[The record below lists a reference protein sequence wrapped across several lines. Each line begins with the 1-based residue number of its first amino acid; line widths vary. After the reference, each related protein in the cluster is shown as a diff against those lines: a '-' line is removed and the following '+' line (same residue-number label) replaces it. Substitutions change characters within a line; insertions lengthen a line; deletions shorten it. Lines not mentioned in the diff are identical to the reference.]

1 MPRRLIIAFTLIVS
15 TLWGSVD
22 SSRSFDVPEGS
33 YRVTITFGSETEA
46 SETTVFA
53 ESRQLLLEK
62 VRTEPGEFVVR
73 QIHVNTRTPQVT
85 PPPLFAPGADTVIL
99 NDREI
104 GIARWDQKLTL
115 DFMGSAPAV
124 SDVQIEPAPEVPVI
138 YLLGDSTVTDQSISD
153 QASWGQMLP
162 RFFDGSVA
170 IANHAESGETLKSFI
185 FTNRLNKVLATLSP
199 RDTVFIQFGHNDQ
212 KPHWPQTYVE
222 PHTTWPAYLRVYLA
236 EIRLRGATP
245 VLVTSMERRKFSAD
259 GRIISTHGDYPQVVR
274 DLAAEEGVALIDLQP
289 ISVAL
294 YEALGPERAPLAFA
308 KGGEDGTHHNT
319 YGAYQ
324 LALAVAHG
332 MKAAAVPVAEHLIEE
347 LPHFDPSQPSPPEEF
362 GLSLPGN
369 TSNAPSPDR
378 GP

>member
-1 MPRRLIIAFTLIVS
+1 MPRLLPIVFTLVVS
-15 TLWGSVD
+15 ILWGRD
-22 SSRSFDVPEGS
+22 GSSRSFDVPEGS
-33 YRVTITFGSETEA
+33 YQATITFGSETEA

-62 VRTEPGEFVVR
+62 VRTKPGEFVVR
-73 QIHVNTRTPQVT
+73 QVHVNTRTPQVT
-85 PPPLFAPGADTVIL
+85 PPPPFAPGADAVIL

-104 GIARWDQKLTL
+104 GIARWDRKLTL
-115 DFMGSAPAV
+115 DFMGSSPAV
-124 SDVQIEPAPEVPVI
+124 SDVHIEPAPEVPVI
-138 YLLGDSTVTDQSISD
+138 YLLGDSTVTDQSIGD

-185 FTNRLNKVLATLSP
+185 FTNRLTKVLATLSA
-199 RDTVFIQFGHNDQ
+199 RDTVLIQFGHNDQ
-212 KPHWPQTYVE
+212 KSNWPQTYVE
-222 PHTTWPAYLRVYLA
+222 PHTTWPAYLRTYLA
-236 EIRLRGATP
+236 EIKLRGATP

-294 YEALGPERAPLAFA
+294 YEALGPYRARLAFA
-308 KGGEDGTHHNT
+308 KGGQDGTHHNA

-332 MKAAAVPVAEHLIEE
+332 IKAAAVPVAQHLTAD
-347 LPHFDPSQPSPPEEF
+347 LPKLNPSFPSPPEEF
-362 GLSLPGN
+362 DLLLPVN
-369 TSNAPSPDR
+369 DSNAPAR
-378 GP
+378 

>member
-1 MPRRLIIAFTLIVS
+1 MPRFLIIVFVLIVS
-15 TLWGSVD
+15 TLWGGDV

-33 YRVTITFGSETEA
+33 YQVTITFGSETEA

-62 VRTEPGEFVVR
+62 IRTEPGEFVVR
-73 QIHVNTRTPQVT
+73 QIHVNTRIPQIT
-85 PPPLFAPGADTVIL
+85 PPPPFAPGADTVIL

-115 DFMGSAPAV
+115 DFMGSSPAV
-124 SDVQIEPAPEVPVI
+124 SDVQIEPAPEIPVI
-138 YLLGDSTVTDQSISD
+138 YLVGDSTVTDQSIGD

-185 FTNRLNKVLATLSP
+185 FTNRLNKVLATLSA
-199 RDTVFIQFGHNDQ
+199 RDTVLIQFGHNDQ
-212 KPHWPQTYVE
+212 KPHWPQTYVA
-222 PHTTWPAYLRVYLA
+222 PHTTWPAYLRAYLA

-245 VLVTSMERRKFSAD
+245 VLVTPMERRKFSAA

-294 YEALGPERAPLAFA
+294 YEALGPDRARLAFA
-308 KGGEDGTHHNT
+308 KGGQDGTHHNA

-324 LALAVAHG
+324 LALAIAHG
-332 MKAAAVPVAEHLIEE
+332 IKASAVPVAPLLITD
-347 LPHFDPSQPSPPEEF
+347 LPKLDPSTPSPPEEF
-362 GLSLPGN
+362 DLLLPI
-369 TSNAPSPDR
+369 SASSP
-378 GP
+378 PLPKN